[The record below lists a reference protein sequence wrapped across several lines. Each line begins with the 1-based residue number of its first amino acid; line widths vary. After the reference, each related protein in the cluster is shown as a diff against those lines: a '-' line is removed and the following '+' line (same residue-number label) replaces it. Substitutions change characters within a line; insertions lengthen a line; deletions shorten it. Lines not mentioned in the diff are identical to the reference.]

1 MWRSRRGGYSPFR
14 SSQHSLCLS
23 IQFWAIKDTRK
34 KQDSRTPLFVEY
46 CYFAIKYST
55 KFYYMVENSIQFLI
69 YTEIKAPNSSYAAI
83 WIWNNI
89 NELFKA
95 QIYNICY
102 MQKSWSA
109 SSKYSHI
116 TAETESLGQ
125 QEDLLLT
132 WGHPVGNTV
141 SYKKTQ
147 SILTTTSFM
156 KTWL

>member
-1 MWRSRRGGYSPFR
+1 
-14 SSQHSLCLS
+14 
-23 IQFWAIKDTRK
+23 
-34 KQDSRTPLFVEY
+34 
-46 CYFAIKYST
+46 
-55 KFYYMVENSIQFLI
+55 MVENSIQFLI
-69 YTEIKAPNSSYAAI
+69 YKAINTPNSSYAAI
-83 WIWNNI
+83 WICNNI
-89 NELFKA
+89 NLIFKA

-132 WGHPVGNTV
+132 RGRPVGNII
-141 SYKKTQ
+141 SYKKTP

-156 KTWL
+156 KTWHYTYGRGDSCLKDWE